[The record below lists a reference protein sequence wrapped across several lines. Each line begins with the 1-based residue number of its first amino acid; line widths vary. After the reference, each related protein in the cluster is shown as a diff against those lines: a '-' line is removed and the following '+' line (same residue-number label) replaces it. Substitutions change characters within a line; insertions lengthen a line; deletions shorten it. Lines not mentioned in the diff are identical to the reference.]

1 MKKIEGRN
9 ELYPGYKISIKEEN
23 IMHITKEP
31 NGLWKCKFKD
41 ITFYVE
47 DMKEA
52 IAIVWEM
59 KRAC

>member
-1 MKKIEGRN
+1 MR
-9 ELYPGYKISIKEEN
+9 
-23 IMHITKEP
+23 ITKVM

-59 KRAC
+59 KQGVRT